1 LRIGVLL
8 LHNVTGR
15 WKIALGFL
23 LLSLASAGVYSL
35 SSANFANQV
44 GASPAGPLQI
54 DDEAA
59 IRAWL
64 AVKQRERGKFTKVA
78 EGAYVIQT
86 SPALGSSLQAT
97 QTADVWI
104 LSKLESGQYLAEGN
118 FRSKGPGGGSDTAYQ
133 IHLDAGMRP
142 VAYKIF
148 GKKLVS
154 GCLWTKARFYC
165 QETDHSGG
173 VDGAAGAAIDG
184 STKFLSPLFPFLF
197 NGLAPNSKLES
208 TKPGYLVLLSLSY
221 SDDPTALID
230 LAPQYGSINFVR
242 RTTYSLLEAD
252 FAGTEF
258 QLDVREMPNAR
269 ATRSDAPVIPP
280 DSEHKDAYKPFC
292 RFIVS
297 SDGILLSASDAT
309 TQKEFIRLMH
319 FKKFADF

>member
-1 LRIGVLL
+1 MF

-23 LLSLASAGVYSL
+23 LLSVASANLFSL
-35 SSANFANQV
+35 APANIDNQL
-44 GASPAGPLQI
+44 GAGSAGPLQI

-64 AVKQRERGKFTKVA
+64 AVKQRERGEFTKVA

-97 QTADVWI
+97 QTADVWT
-104 LSKLESGQYLAEGN
+104 LEKLENGQYLVDGE
-118 FRSKGPGGGSDTAYQ
+118 FRSKGSGGGPATAYQ
-133 IHLDAGMRP
+133 VHLDSGMRP
-142 VAYKIF
+142 LAYKIF

-154 GCLWTKARFYC
+154 GCLWTKAKFYC

-184 STKFLSPLFPFLF
+184 STKFLSPLFPFLL
-197 NGLAPNSKLES
+197 NGLTPNSKLEA
-208 TKPGYLVLLSLSY
+208 TEPGYLVLLSLSY

-230 LAPQYGSINFVR
+230 LVPQYGSIHFVR
-242 RTTYSLLEAD
+242 RTTYPLLQTD
-252 FAGTEF
+252 IAGTEF
-258 QLDVREMPNAR
+258 QLNVREMPNAK

-280 DSEHKDAYKPFC
+280 DSEHKDSYKPFC

-309 TQKEFIRLMH
+309 NQKEFIRLMH